1 MKTKGVDS
9 TLSIPTYNR
18 LPLLQ
23 QAVASVL
30 AQRIGPWE
38 FLLVDDGSEEESTD
52 ETNHTASGITEKA
65 LAPTMHHREPGRI
78 FDGADT
84 RTRLDHLPNRVGI
97 FAR

>member
-9 TLSIPTYNR
+9 TLSISTYNR
-18 LPLLQ
+18 LPLLL

-30 AQRIGPWE
+30 VQSFRAWE
-38 FLLVDDGSEEESTD
+38 FLLVDGGSEEESTD
-52 ETNHTASGITEKA
+52 GIIRRAASLVKV

-84 RTRLDHLPNRVGI
+84 RTRLGHLPNRAGV